1 MSPEIIKILI
11 TAILLLHGI
20 AFGRAAITLLIVAI
34 GHRAGDW
41 IPMRSWLFPSLS
53 TRVASLIALF
63 FWLPSAIGFLAAAWS
78 FWSTS
83 LSFGSWR
90 QLAIVSAIISTLGI
104 ALFSGIWP
112 GAPSRRLS
120 SIDTIIALVVNLA
133 IFVCLLWIQWPP
145 LAMFG
150 K

>member
-20 AFGRAAITLLIVAI
+20 AFGRASITLLIVAA
-34 GHRAGDW
+34 GRRSGDW
-41 IPMRSWLFPSLS
+41 IPMRSWLFPSIS
-53 TRVASLIALF
+53 MRAASGIAFF
-63 FWLPSAIGFLAAAWS
+63 FWFLSAVGFLAASWS
-78 FWSTS
+78 FWSS
-83 LSFGSWR
+83 LTSFGSWR
-90 QLAIVSAIISTLGI
+90 QLAIVSAVISTLGI

-133 IFVCLLWIQWPP
+133 IFVCLLLLQWPP
-145 LAMFG
+145 TAMFG